1 METPSQ
7 RDRELGKRLGRP
19 EIWVAACV
27 ALVVSLGVTFAV
39 PNLRTIASGLPI
51 GGQGEF
57 LAVPELAAAFFESD
71 APAVGQDEIA
81 SDYCQADALK
91 FAERHELEKRGLV
104 AKAELPVGESIVP
117 IDELKETMIL
127 TPSRMNSYSL
137 TEAPENFV
145 GYFAQ
150 RGSFFSTLSK
160 QVAHIEV
167 LSTFILKDQDK
178 ARRSFTESLRN
189 GVGPTHGI
197 FHIDYQEAGSMIG
210 NWKGYTNR
218 SGNMIGCFEFA
229 PTEING
235 RSVAGTG
242 RYTQEFSENDTTI
255 VTWGFDALYMSEGL
269 PGGR

>member
-1 METPSQ
+1 MENPSP
-7 RDRELGKRLGRP
+7 RNREPGNRFGRT
-19 EIWVAACV
+19 EIWVAAFV
-27 ALVVSLGVTFAV
+27 ALIVSLSVTIAV
-39 PNLRTIASGLPI
+39 PNIRTITSGLPI
-51 GGQGEF
+51 SGQGEF
-57 LAVPELAAAFFESD
+57 LTIPKLAATFFAND
-71 APAVGQDEIA
+71 VPVVGEEEIGP
-81 SDYCQADALK
+81 DYCKADALK
-91 FAERHELEKRGLV
+91 FAERHELEERGLFEQ
-104 AKAELPVGESIVP
+104 AKLPIGDNVIP

-160 QVAHIEV
+160 KVAHIEV

-218 SGNMIGCFEFA
+218 HGSMVGCFEFA

>member
-1 METPSQ
+1 MEAPSQ
-7 RDRELGKRLGRP
+7 RDHDLRKRLGRT
-19 EIWVAACV
+19 EIWVAAFV
-27 ALVVSLGVTFAV
+27 ALVVSLAVTVAI
-39 PNLRTIASGLPI
+39 PNLRMITDGLPLA
-51 GGQGEF
+51 GQGE
-57 LAVPELAAAFFESD
+57 LGAIPELAASFFEGDTPTTSQGD
-71 APAVGQDEIA
+71 PE
-81 SDYCQADALK
+81 SDYCQSDAVK
-91 FAERHELEKRGLV
+91 FAQRHELEKRGLV
-104 AKAELPVGESIVP
+104 EMAELPVGNDVVP

-167 LSTFILKDQDK
+167 LSTFILKDQNK
-178 ARRSFTESLRN
+178 TRRSFTESLRN

-210 NWKGYTNR
+210 TWKGYTNR
-218 SGNMIGCFEFA
+218 DGSMIGCFEFA
-229 PTEING
+229 PTDING

-242 RYTQEFSENDTTI
+242 RYTQEFSENDTTV